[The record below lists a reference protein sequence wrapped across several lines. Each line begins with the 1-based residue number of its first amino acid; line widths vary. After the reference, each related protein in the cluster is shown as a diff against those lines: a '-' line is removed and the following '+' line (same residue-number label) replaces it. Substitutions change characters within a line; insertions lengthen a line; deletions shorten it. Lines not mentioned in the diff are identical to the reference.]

1 MRIRNILKRLAICF
15 LSCSIPFVLVGCQ
28 QKSQEIS
35 FRDIKSEGEL
45 IVLTNAYFEP
55 YEYYKNNEIVG
66 VDISIA
72 KLIAERLGLKL
83 KIKDMDFDNILI
95 DLTNNKGH
103 IAMAGI
109 TLTEEREKAFAHSI
123 PYAESSQRI
132 LINAN
137 IHSDIKK
144 LDDLVGKKIGVVI
157 GTTSDVFI
165 SQQIKEGSFADS
177 ETETI
182 VAQYKDLE
190 PAKEAL
196 ENGDIDAF
204 ILDSLTAQRI
214 NKAHP
219 NLVVLAPILSN
230 EEYVFVYNKNMSQEF
245 INIIDNIIIEIKR
258 NGTLDSFY
266 EDENN

>member
-1 MRIRNILKRLAICF
+1 MRIRNILKRFAICF

-137 IHSDIKK
+137 IYSDIKK
-144 LDDLVGKKIGVVI
+144 LDDLVGKK
-157 GTTSDVFI
+157 
-165 SQQIKEGSFADS
+165 
-177 ETETI
+177 
-182 VAQYKDLE
+182 L
-190 PAKEAL
+190 AL
-196 ENGDIDAF
+196 
-204 ILDSLTAQRI
+204 
-214 NKAHP
+214 
-219 NLVVLAPILSN
+219 
-230 EEYVFVYNKNMSQEF
+230 
-245 INIIDNIIIEIKR
+245 
-258 NGTLDSFY
+258 
-266 EDENN
+266 

>member
-1 MRIRNILKRLAICF
+1 MRIHNIFKRIVFCF
-15 LSCSIPFVLVGCQ
+15 LSCLIPLALTGCR

-35 FRDIKSEGEL
+35 ISDIRAGGEL

-83 KIKDMDFDNILI
+83 KIKDMNFDNVLI
-95 DLTNNKGH
+95 DLNNNKGH

-109 TLTEEREKAFAHSI
+109 TLTEERKKAFAHSI

-132 LINAN
+132 LINTN
-137 IHSDIKK
+137 IRSDIKK
-144 LDDLVGKKIGVVI
+144 LNDLIGKKIGVVI

-165 SQQIKEGSFADS
+165 SQQIKEGAFAES
-177 ETETI
+177 ELQTI

-190 PAKEAL
+190 PTKEAL
-196 ENGDIDAF
+196 EHGDVDAV
-204 ILDSLTAQRI
+204 ILDSLTAERI

-219 NLVVLAPILSN
+219 NLVVLAPILGN

-245 INIIDNIIIEIKR
+245 INIIDNILTEIKR
-258 NGTLDSFY
+258 NGMLDSFY
-266 EDENN
+266 ESN

>member
-1 MRIRNILKRLAICF
+1 MRICNSFKRIVICF
-15 LSCSIPFVLVGCQ
+15 LSCLIPITLTSCR

-35 FRDIKSEGEL
+35 FSDIRAGGEL

-83 KIKDMDFDNILI
+83 RVKDMNFDDILI

-123 PYAESSQRI
+123 PYAESNQRI
-132 LINAN
+132 LINAD
-137 IHSDIKK
+137 IRSDIKK
-144 LDDLVGKKIGVVI
+144 LDDLVGKKIGVVV

-165 SQQIKEGSFADS
+165 SQQVKEGAFAES

-196 ENGDIDAF
+196 ENGDVDAV

-219 NLVVLAPILSN
+219 NLVVLPPILSN

-245 INIIDNIIIEIKR
+245 INIIDNIITEIKR